1 MLSEPRTISLLAELI
16 HIPVKHSFE
25 RLREVYNQISS
36 ACGYENFIRLANG
49 ARLERGQGE
58 EGQSSTLTFLNDRL
72 QLVEDSTVGESAVI
86 SVEETGRKLT
96 TALKAALPTLGI
108 PIVLVQQYT
117 VRALATPNSYKN
129 AAEFLGRSLFRIKEE
144 DVAVL
149 GRPTSIFGLRLVF
162 PPQKSQLN
170 NFNVRIEAYAR
181 DPRSVYLEN
190 VGMWKTPLQLGQ
202 LDQVQENLER
212 TADFLTANV
221 LKFLS
226 QYDRREVEP

>member
-1 MLSEPRTISLLAELI
+1 MLSEPRTIGLLAELI

-25 RLREVYNQISS
+25 RLRDVYNQIST

-72 QLVEDSTVGESAVI
+72 QMVEDSSVI

-96 TALKAALPTLGI
+96 AALKVALPTLGI

-117 VRALATPNSYKN
+117 VRALATPNSYKS
-129 AAEFLGRSLFRIKEE
+129 ASEFLGRSLFRIREE
-144 DVAVL
+144 DVAVFD
-149 GRPTSIFGLRLVF
+149 RPTNIFGLRLVF
-162 PPQKSQLN
+162 PPQKALLH

-190 VGMWKTPLQLGQ
+190 VGMWKTPLQLAQ
-202 LDQVQENLER
+202 LDDVQKNLEM
-212 TADFLTANV
+212 TSEFLTSNV
-221 LKFLS
+221 HKFLS